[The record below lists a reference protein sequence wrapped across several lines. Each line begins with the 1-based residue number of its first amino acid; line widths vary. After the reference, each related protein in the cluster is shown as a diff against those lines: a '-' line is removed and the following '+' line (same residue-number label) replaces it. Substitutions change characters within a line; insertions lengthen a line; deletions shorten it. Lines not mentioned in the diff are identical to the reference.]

1 MSEKEVIKIDVE
13 KVLKS
18 KAPKTKVPK
27 FIINILRRIVHE
39 KEFNKLFEDNAEV
52 KNLDFIEKSLQM
64 FNITTSITGKE
75 NLPPADGKYI
85 FASNHPLGGLDGM
98 TIGLMIGR
106 EYEGK
111 VKLYTNDLLMYVEPL
126 SELFI
131 PVNKVGNQAK
141 TYVESLQ
148 NFFDSDDHL
157 ITFPAGMCSRKIN
170 GKIVDLDWKKN
181 FITKAIQHKRDIVPI
196 YFEGRN
202 SSFFYN
208 LSNIRKML
216 GIKLNI
222 EMLFLADEM
231 FKQKGKHFTIKI
243 GKPIPWQTF
252 NKSKSQT
259 QWAQWMKEIVYK
271 IGLT

>member
-1 MSEKEVIKIDVE
+1 MSQNEVIKIDVE

-52 KNLDFIEKSLQM
+52 KNLDFIEKSLEM
-64 FNITTSITGKE
+64 FDITTSVTGKE
-75 NLPPADGKYI
+75 NLPPVGGKYI
-85 FASNHPLGGLDGM
+85 FASNHPLGGLDGL

-106 EYEGK
+106 EYGGK

-126 SELFI
+126 NELFI

-141 TYVESLQ
+141 MYAETLQ

-157 ITFPAGMCSRKIN
+157 ITFPAGMCSRKMN

-181 FITKAIQHKRDIVPI
+181 FISKAIQNKRDIVPI

-208 LSNIRKML
+208 LANIRKML

-252 NKSKSQT
+252 NNSKTQT
-259 QWAQWMKEIVYK
+259 YWAQWVKDIVYK